1 MSAIVFVLDGVHFT
15 NDSQVSQAALAT
27 APIELDLQFNAHQS
41 REPFYRVG
49 ITRRHMSGIGN
60 WYPPD
65 GCLVTWLDVLP
76 DGTRINTPVG
86 NYPMGT
92 NAPPLENG
100 RLRPDVPFT
109 LEVAVQQPVVFTNT
123 IHVWMDYF
131 TRHEDK

>member
-1 MSAIVFVLDGVHFT
+1 
-15 NDSQVSQAALAT
+15 
-27 APIELDLQFNAHQS
+27 
-41 REPFYRVG
+41 
-49 ITRRHMSGIGN
+49 
-60 WYPPD
+60 
-65 GCLVTWLDVLP
+65 
-76 DGTRINTPVG
+76 
-86 NYPMGT
+86 MGT